1 MAPGETA
8 ADVLGDV
15 DRASSAD
22 IVGINV
28 LDVGGKADAKCVA
41 GIGADGV
48 SDTNADRLV
57 NNDTGGNTDIDFD
70 TDTVAIF
77 SSDTDSNRASD
88 IKAGAVIESDPCTEA
103 DFDSVPEVNGDFSLN
118 VDPDTDVGCD
128 IDNDPELVRDNR
140 TDSDTNVDFCTKLYK
155 EIVCVEVGSVTDT
168 AGGTAFD
175 ADCDNDASDGVVG
188 DTDNAATAD
197 SDDIGGTEIDEL
209 GENDADRLFGKRV
222 GGIVMYV
229 GEAVADCV
237 TGTAIDGDNETD
249 AVVAGDIDCEADRV
263 PGFASDRDT
272 DGNSD
277 VDAGTVIEE
286 DVAENNS

>member
-1 MAPGETA
+1 M
-8 ADVLGDV
+8 
-15 DRASSAD
+15 
-22 IVGINV
+22 GINV

-77 SSDTDSNRASD
+77 SSDSDTNIASD

-103 DFDSVPEVNGDFSLN
+103 DFDNVPEVNGDFSLD

-128 IDNDPELVRDNR
+128 IDNDPELVSDNR
-140 TDSDTNVDFCTKLYK
+140 TDSDTNVDFSTKLYE
-155 EIVCVEVGSVTDT
+155 EIVCVDVGSVIDT
-168 AGGTAFD
+168 ADGAAFD

-188 DTDNAATAD
+188 NTDNEATAD
-197 SDDIGGTEIDEL
+197 TGDIGGTEIDEL

-222 GGIVMYV
+222 GGIVMYAV
-229 GEAVADCV
+229 GDAVADCV
-237 TGTAIDGDNETD
+237 TGTATDGDNETD
-249 AVVAGDIDCEADRV
+249 AVVAGDIDCEAGRV
-263 PGFASDRDT
+263 AGFASDRDT
-272 DGNSD
+272 DGTSD

>member
-1 MAPGETA
+1 M
-8 ADVLGDV
+8 
-15 DRASSAD
+15 
-22 IVGINV
+22 GINV
-28 LDVGGKADAKCVA
+28 LDVGGKADAKGVA

-48 SDTNADRLV
+48 SDTNADRSV
-57 NNDTGGNTDIDFD
+57 NNDTGRNTDIDFD

-77 SSDTDSNRASD
+77 SSDSDSNRASD

-103 DFDSVPEVNGDFSLN
+103 DFDSVPEVNGDFSLD

-140 TDSDTNVDFCTKLYK
+140 TDSDTNVDFSTKLYE

-168 AGGTAFD
+168 AGGTALD

-188 DTDNAATAD
+188 DTDNEATVD
-197 SDDIGGTEIDEL
+197 TDDVGGTEIDEL

-222 GGIVMYV
+222 GGIVMYAV
-229 GEAVADCV
+229 GNAVADCV

-249 AVVAGDIDCEADRV
+249 AVVAGDIDCEGDRV
-263 PGFASDRDT
+263 TGFASDRDT